1 MSDIKIGINLEFVRS
16 ADKSFRAGIEE
27 AARLGYEYVEPC
39 VSTGYDLLAI
49 AGYYHMLS
57 MSDDPLEVKGWLDER
72 GLKASAL
79 SGHSALM
86 RPDVSVPYITSAI
99 RYAADIGAPV
109 VCTDEG
115 PKPDWMSEDQAFAVM
130 EYSLHE
136 ILAVAE
142 RHGIDIGIEPHQIY
156 TSRMDTFMRLMSLSD
171 SPRLKVN
178 WDTGNIFLAGKEDPY
193 DMLEAVVDRVVHV
206 HAKDIAFE
214 QADDERGDV
223 TGTAVGCACGEGAVD
238 WPRVLEILRRHNY
251 SGILSVECG
260 TIDQAERSLA
270 YLNSLL

>member
-1 MSDIKIGINLEFVRS
+1 
-16 ADKSFRAGIEE
+16 
-27 AARLGYEYVEPC
+27 
-39 VSTGYDLLAI
+39 
-49 AGYYHMLS
+49 
-57 MSDDPLEVKGWLDER
+57 
-72 GLKASAL
+72 
-79 SGHSALM
+79 
-86 RPDVSVPYITSAI
+86 
-99 RYAADIGAPV
+99 
-109 VCTDEG
+109 
-115 PKPDWMSEDQAFAVM
+115 
-130 EYSLHE
+130 
-136 ILAVAE
+136 
-142 RHGIDIGIEPHQIY
+142 
-156 TSRMDTFMRLMSLSD
+156 MDTFTRLMSLSD

-238 WPRVLEILRRHNY
+238 WPRVLEILHRHNY